1 MSKEKISSQEIIDVL
16 AAQLNISKN
25 ATDDFLKALFATIE
39 EGLASDNSVK
49 IKGFGTFKLQWNEPR
64 KSVNVQTGEEI
75 ILSGY
80 NKVTFT
86 PEAALKDSVN
96 EPFAHLEAVILDGD
110 LKSTPATPEEDLP
123 DPLRVL
129 NEQASEIKNI
139 LSEIQMLSKNE
150 KTKPVEDK
158 PVVEEPEIEEPEKI
172 IIPDYEFVI
181 EEPEFVLVENTA
193 EEVAEEIISEPEIT
207 TRVSEKELEKQP
219 EIQAQESTPQEEIS
233 EEKETGETPVL
244 VDEIVNQKIVK
255 RKKKKSKVGLFIFL
269 FILLAAIGTASYM
282 YFYPPAFCWC
292 KYRVFT
298 EQNIEKVKETGQH
311 IKEWAIST
319 REKYFGKSTEK
330 ETVTVKADVDKMQ
343 DAFSEPDSVY
353 VSQPIDSL
361 ALLFNQRRTYTEF
374 IGKERIRQ
382 GSRLTVMSKRYYGNK
397 DFWVYIYEAN
407 KDKIT
412 DPDNIKMGTL
422 IKIPKVDKRLIDE
435 KNPRCI
441 EFAREL
447 HDLYVQKKE
456 E

>member
-16 AAQLNISKN
+16 AAQLKISKN
-25 ATDDFLKALFATIE
+25 TTDDFLKALFSTIE
-39 EGLASDNSVK
+39 EGLISDNSVK

-96 EPFAHLEAVILDGD
+96 EPFAHLEAVILDDD
-110 LKSTPATPEEDLP
+110 LKTTPATPDEDLP

-139 LSEIQMLSKNE
+139 LSEIQMLNKTE
-150 KTKPVEDK
+150 KPKPVEEK
-158 PVVEEPEIEEPEKI
+158 QIVKEPKIEEAKKI
-172 IIPDYEFVI
+172 TIPDYEFVI
-181 EEPEFVLVENTA
+181 EEPEFVLVENP
-193 EEVAEEIISEPEIT
+193 AEEIPESTDNEPELKSDASDET
-207 TRVSEKELEKQP
+207 TANSP
-219 EIQAQESTPQEEIS
+219 EPTQQEEVKAKKES
-233 EEKETGETPVL
+233 VDNEEIPVS
-244 VDEIVNQKIVK
+244 VDEIVNQKIAK
-255 RKKKKSKVGLFIFL
+255 RKKKKSKAGLFIFL
-269 FILLAAIGTASYM
+269 FILLALAGTSAYM

-319 REKYFGKSTEK
+319 KEKYFGKSTEP
-330 ETVTVKADVDKMQ
+330 ETVNVKTDVDKMQ

-353 VSQPIDSL
+353 VSQPTDSL

-382 GSRLTVMSKRYYGNK
+382 GSRLTVMSKKYYGNK

-407 KDKIT
+407 REKIS

-435 KNPRCI
+435 NNPRCI

-447 HDLYVQKKE
+447 HDLYVPKKE

>member
-25 ATDDFLKALFATIE
+25 ATDDFLKALFSTIE
-39 EGLASDNSVK
+39 EGLISDNSVK

-96 EPFAHLEAVILDGD
+96 EPFAHLEAVILDDD
-110 LKSTPATPEEDLP
+110 LKTTPATPEEDLP

-139 LSEIQMLSKNE
+139 LSEIQMLNKTE
-150 KTKPVEDK
+150 KPKPIEEKQIVK
-158 PVVEEPEIEEPEKI
+158 EPEIEEAKKI

-181 EEPEFVLVENTA
+181 EEPEFVLVENP
-193 EEVAEEIISEPEIT
+193 AEEIH
-207 TRVSEKELEKQP
+207 
-219 EIQAQESTPQEEIS
+219 ESTYNEPDLKSDASDESASNSPEPTQQEEVKA
-233 EEKETGETPVL
+233 EKETVDNEEIPVS
-244 VDEIVNQKIVK
+244 VDEIVNQKIAK
-255 RKKKKSKVGLFIFL
+255 RKKKKSKAGLFIFL
-269 FILLAAIGTASYM
+269 FILLALAGSSAYM

-292 KYRVFT
+292 KYSVFT

-319 REKYFGKSTEK
+319 KEKYFGKSTET
-330 ETVTVKADVDKMQ
+330 ETVNVKTDVDKMQ
-343 DAFSEPDSVY
+343 DAFSEPDSAY
-353 VSQPIDSL
+353 VSQPTDSL

-382 GSRLTVMSKRYYGNK
+382 GSRLTVMSKKYYGNK

-407 KDKIT
+407 REKIS

-435 KNPRCI
+435 NNPRCI